1 MIAEIKS
8 LMTKRLD
15 LCGLM
20 VMTKR
25 LDLCGLMVVLLII
38 ILLAAHQQAQ
48 ANSDNL
54 GGDIDDEIDSY
65 QQGNADGRS
74 AGLVD
79 YPYRNIDCPVGH
91 STEYCLGWSGGY
103 ETGFNAKKTIDEST
117 RQSDNSDDNC
127 NVDDDE

>member
-8 LMTKRLD
+8 LMN
-15 LCGLM
+15 
-20 VMTKR
+20 KR
-25 LDLCGLMVVLLII
+25 LDLCGLMVVFLII

-48 ANSDNL
+48 ANSGNL

-79 YPYRNIDCPVGH
+79 YPYRNIDCPVVGH
-91 STEYCLGWSGGY
+91 STAYCLGWSGGY
-103 ETGFNAKKTIDEST
+103 ETGFNAKKTIDESA
-117 RQSDNSDDNC
+117 RQSDSSDDND
-127 NVDDDE
+127 NDDDDE